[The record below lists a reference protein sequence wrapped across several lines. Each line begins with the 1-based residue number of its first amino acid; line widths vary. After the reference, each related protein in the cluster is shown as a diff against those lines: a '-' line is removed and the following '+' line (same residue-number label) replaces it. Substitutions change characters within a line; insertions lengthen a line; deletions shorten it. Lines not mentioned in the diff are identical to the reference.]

1 MGRGFLKL
9 DLGSAFRTIDQFEED
24 WDFCGIHGGE
34 PEHED
39 FCAALGHSIFVEAP
53 VIFGR
58 LEMFGHTFS
67 TEDFQWAYQ
76 FTPTH
81 ELSLSLFVAIGNQR
95 WCPTDQNR
103 PEPPPGDWFLT
114 FSTDGESGSF
124 NYLVNGFTPV
134 GSPWCDN
141 DVCERLAW
149 TSVVPEPGSLALF
162 TLGTRRA
169 RIHAAAPAV
178 MCAYPCAQ
186 RRPRR
191 RVVPAGRLTD
201 AAGDRGP
208 VRPGS
213 SRRTRA
219 PVIIPLTS
227 GKENFMVQATL
238 GFCFSIVGRCGVAG

>member
-1 MGRGFLKL
+1 MRSHKIGIRVVSILIAVLLSPVGYAIPISDIDHLVLTLYRLPPGSRDTNDPEREILGRGFLKL

-67 TEDFQWAYQ
+67 TEDFQWGYQ

-95 WCPTDQNR
+95 WCPTDENCPQ
-103 PEPPPGDWFLT
+103 PPPGDWFLT

-162 TLGTRRA
+162 TLGL
-169 RIHAAAPAV
+169 V
-178 MCAYPCAQ
+178 GLGFM
-186 RRPRR
+186 RR
-191 RVVPAGRLTD
+191 RR
-201 AAGDRGP
+201 
-208 VRPGS
+208 
-213 SRRTRA
+213 
-219 PVIIPLTS
+219 
-227 GKENFMVQATL
+227 Q
-238 GFCFSIVGRCGVAG
+238 